1 MSEPFSGLPPY
12 EGREYRCVPAGR
24 DEAAEVA
31 DILRRTSM
39 QGWVRT
45 VFAPGPDAA
54 RDPFRRE
61 QLTVC
66 IRQRSG
72 KGVCVAVYALHRFLV
87 QYAGRGQEAVYLGLL
102 RVLPEY
108 RGSRGIFRDGF
119 SAIPHFVRHL
129 GWPERYFTSIA
140 VDNLPARRLLEAGL
154 RSLPRYTP
162 LGELHTLIFSCALG
176 RGSHLLTR
184 ADAAQWPEVVAF
196 YNRMM
201 RDVPYAP
208 VLGEA
213 FLREGT
219 GLAVEDFHILRR
231 EGRVAGCLALWDRRT
246 SRRILVE
253 GYRPPLH
260 ALRPAVNLWARL
272 CGRPSLPAPGHALE
286 MGYAAF
292 LAVEPEFHSL
302 AGGMLREALFLARR
316 HYGLRGLLLGLAPH
330 GSLWPVLSRLPHT
343 AYTTCIEHVA
353 WPHGE
358 AVPASCVPVQPEIA
372 LL

>member
-1 MSEPFSGLPPY
+1 M
-12 EGREYRCVPAGR
+12 
-24 DEAAEVA
+24 
-31 DILRRTSM
+31 
-39 QGWVRT
+39 
-45 VFAPGPDAA
+45 
-54 RDPFRRE
+54 
-61 QLTVC
+61 
-66 IRQRSG
+66 
-72 KGVCVAVYALHRFLV
+72 
-87 QYAGRGQEAVYLGLL
+87 
-102 RVLPEY
+102 
-108 RGSRGIFRDGF
+108 
-119 SAIPHFVRHL
+119 
-129 GWPERYFTSIA
+129 
-140 VDNLPARRLLEAGL
+140 DNLPARRLLEAGL
-154 RSLPRYTP
+154 RALPRYTP
-162 LGELHTLIFSCALG
+162 LGELHTLILSSALG
-176 RGSHLLTR
+176 RESHLLTR

-208 VLGEA
+208 VLGDA

-231 EGRVAGCLALWDRRT
+231 GDRVAGSLALWDRRT

-260 ALRPAVNLWARL
+260 VLRPAVNLWARL
-272 CGRPSLPAPGHALE
+272 CGRPSLPAPGHELE

-302 AGGMLREALFLARR
+302 AGDMLREALFLARR

-353 WPHGE
+353 WPEGE
-358 AVPASCVPVQPEIA
+358 PAPVPCAPVQPEIA